1 MTLDTALRVACI
13 LGCACVLSVVPLSA
27 SADVSVAAPATQ
39 AAIVAAVEKQRKT
52 YGGKTP
58 VPGVLIGVWDGPA
71 EATCT
76 ASATRTSRRTGP

>member
-1 MTLDTALRVACI
+1 MTLDTVLRVAGI
-13 LGCACVLSVVPLSA
+13 LGCAFVLSVAPRSV

-39 AAIVAAVEKQRKT
+39 AAIATAVEKQRKT

-76 ASATRTSRRTGP
+76 ASGRPTWRLIGQ